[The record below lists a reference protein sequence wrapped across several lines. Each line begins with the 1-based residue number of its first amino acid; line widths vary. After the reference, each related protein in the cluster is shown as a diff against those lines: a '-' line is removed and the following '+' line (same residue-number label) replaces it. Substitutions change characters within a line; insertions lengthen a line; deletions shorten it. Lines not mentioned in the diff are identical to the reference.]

1 MMIEVGMKMINH
13 INTRKPSELSTE
25 YTWIDQITGDIWVP
39 KFDNPSE
46 KPRQKKVWQCLG
58 LGQKEMTNNPI
69 VHRSSFKKPRC
80 LMIIKYYKYVWII
93 LPEISRIVMYQ
104 LVPHKSVAEV
114 SKIGH
119 YGTGELLR
127 CTDDKANPL
136 MDRKV
141 IGVVLFWSGC
151 SGHLNHN
158 CWM

>member
-1 MMIEVGMKMINH
+1 
-13 INTRKPSELSTE
+13 
-25 YTWIDQITGDIWVP
+25 
-39 KFDNPSE
+39 
-46 KPRQKKVWQCLG
+46 
-58 LGQKEMTNNPI
+58 MTNNPI
-69 VHRSSFKKPRC
+69 VHRSSLKKKNQMLDDYKMLQVC
-80 LMIIKYYKYVWII
+80 LNYTARDIEDCYV
-93 LPEISRIVMYQ
+93 PV
-104 LVPHKSVAEV
+104 VPHKSVAEV